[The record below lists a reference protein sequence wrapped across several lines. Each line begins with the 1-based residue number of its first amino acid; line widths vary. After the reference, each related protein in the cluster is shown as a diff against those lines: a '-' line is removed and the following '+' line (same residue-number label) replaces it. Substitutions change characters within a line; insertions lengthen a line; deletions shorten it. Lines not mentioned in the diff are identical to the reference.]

1 MFPEPEIF
9 GVKEC
14 ISSVYAVADPL
25 GGGGHTDPEIR
36 GEARSPK
43 NVFRPL
49 GPHFGRKIRGGGS
62 PGLSSGPATDM
73 VLLNACII

>member
-36 GEARSPK
+36 GEARFSK
-43 NVFRPL
+43 DFFRLL
-49 GPHFGRKIRGGGS
+49 GPHFGRKIRGGRD
-62 PGLSSGPATDM
+62 PRAPPLDPP
-73 VLLNACII
+73 LIWYY